1 MATTTETWE
10 VWTEDHY
17 IKGKLLK
24 TFKSKDSAVKYAK
37 KHIKFKKIEP
47 CSNNTRKKK
56 EFFLDN
62 EDGRAIGM
70 IIKRP

>member
-10 VWTEDHY
+10 VWSESHY

-37 KHIKFKKIEP
+37 KHIKFKHIEP
-47 CSNNTRKKK
+47 CCNNTRNKK

-62 EDGRAIGM
+62 ENGRAVGM

>member
-10 VWTEDHY
+10 VWSENHY

-37 KHIKFKKIEP
+37 KHIKFKHIEP
-47 CSNNTRKKK
+47 CCNNTRNKK

-62 EDGRAIGM
+62 ENGRAVGM

>member
-1 MATTTETWE
+1 VATTTETWE
-10 VWTEDHY
+10 VWAEDHY

-24 TFKSKDSAVKYAK
+24 TFKNKDSAVKYAK

-62 EDGRAIGM
+62 EDGRPVGM